1 MSGRLRAPEIASLV
15 ARNAVPL
22 AGLLFF
28 HWSAA
33 NLLIL
38 YFVDTLLAIAVIVA
52 GFLYSASPVEEMPG
66 FSERLATIVSYA
78 AGAGFVTLI
87 MAIPLGMPVLIL
99 VFGVNDASFTG
110 MLADRGFQAGLGL
123 QAIASLVSFRD
134 LATALRTYTPEEL
147 GLKRR
152 FALVFLRWV
161 ATIGAAYL
169 PFTYLFGA
177 YAPLVLIV
185 VYIGVTIV
193 AEIMPDRFIAAFGDP
208 GAGPRP
214 TAEPSHRRHRKR

>member
-52 GFLYSASPVEEMPG
+52 GFLYSASPVEEMRG

-193 AEIMPDRFIAAFGDP
+193 AEIMPDRFIAAFGGP

-214 TAEPSHRRHRKR
+214 AAEPSRRRHRKR

>member
-1 MSGRLRAPEIASLV
+1 MRPLEVGSLV
-15 ARNAVPL
+15 VRNAVPL
-22 AGLLFF
+22 AGLVFF

-52 GFLYSASPVEEMPG
+52 GFLYSTSPVEEMPG
-66 FSERLATIVSYA
+66 FSERITTIASYA
-78 AGAGFVTLI
+78 AGACFITLI

-99 VFGVNDASFTG
+99 VFGVNDTSFTG
-110 MLADRGFQAGLGL
+110 MLADRGFQLGLGL

-134 LATALRTYTPEEL
+134 LATALRTYTPEQL

-169 PFTYLFGA
+169 PFTYLFGKF
-177 YAPLVLIV
+177 APYVLIV

-193 AEIMPDRFIAAFGDP
+193 AEIMPDRFIAAFGDSE
-208 GAGPRP
+208 AGPAP
-214 TAEPSHRRHRKR
+214 APSSSHRSHRKRR